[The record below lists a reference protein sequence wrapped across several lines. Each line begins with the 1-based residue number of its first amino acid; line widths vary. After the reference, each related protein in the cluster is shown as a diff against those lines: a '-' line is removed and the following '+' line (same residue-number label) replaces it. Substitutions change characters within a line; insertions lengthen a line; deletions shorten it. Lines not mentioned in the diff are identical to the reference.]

1 MRVLKWFG
9 GGLVL
14 LVVLVAAIIAIWSR
28 DTAPTHP
35 ALASADLAPII
46 PVRDFWADRAG
57 EWAYKPS
64 HNGQW
69 IAWTAVEG
77 TQDVVRIAPAS
88 DMSAVTSIRDVTF
101 YYWDDVR
108 ATLLAIIENRLWRID
123 PDAPDRED
131 WQDVTPRGFQGWLI
145 SNRPRIADA
154 PWLIA
159 SRDRNPA
166 FADLYTV
173 SQNGGDKELV
183 LENEGQT
190 MGWVLNSTLDPII
203 RIDSVAGGDV
213 SYLVH
218 EDDAWRELLRL
229 SINTTFRIE
238 EVADDG
244 SYALVVSGRDRDKAA
259 LVRVDLATGAED
271 VLVEDPD
278 EDIFDVF
285 NLDPHDGVI
294 DAVFTHVGH
303 SEIRALTPRGETFA
317 RLVHSKADRVEVD
330 GTFWAGDGR
339 YVTATLSPD
348 ALNYSYHLFDL
359 DTGNETQLGTFSFRQ
374 KHGSSLVRTDEVTIP
389 ARDGTQ
395 LHGLLVQPQ
404 GVTDPA
410 PLMIEVHGG
419 PALHLSWEYHHFRQ
433 FLANRG
439 YAVLA
444 VNFRG
449 STGFG
454 QEFQSKG
461 FGQYGRAM
469 QDDLVDAASWAVAE
483 GIADPDAIGI
493 TGGSYGGYASAMAMV
508 RDGDVFK
515 AGVVE
520 HAVLDV
526 AYQMRNNPFAWGLS
540 SEYTTRYFGDT
551 DNAEDLAVME
561 DLSPM
566 NRVEDLMGPV
576 LVVAGKRDAIVGFEQ
591 SEEFLRRAEEAGKT
605 VDQLIFE
612 DEGHGI
618 GRWQNRIRHAR
629 AVEDFLAEHLGG
641 RSGGWDWIEL
651 AVEYLD

>member
-1 MRVLKWFG
+1 
-9 GGLVL
+9 
-14 LVVLVAAIIAIWSR
+14 
-28 DTAPTHP
+28 
-35 ALASADLAPII
+35 
-46 PVRDFWADRAG
+46 
-57 EWAYKPS
+57 
-64 HNGQW
+64 
-69 IAWTAVEG
+69 
-77 TQDVVRIAPAS
+77 
-88 DMSAVTSIRDVTF
+88 
-101 YYWDDVR
+101 
-108 ATLLAIIENRLWRID
+108 
-123 PDAPDRED
+123 
-131 WQDVTPRGFQGWLI
+131 
-145 SNRPRIADA
+145 
-154 PWLIA
+154 
-159 SRDRNPA
+159 
-166 FADLYTV
+166 
-173 SQNGGDKELV
+173 
-183 LENEGQT
+183 
-190 MGWVLNSTLDPII
+190 
-203 RIDSVAGGDV
+203 
-213 SYLVH
+213 
-218 EDDAWRELLRL
+218 
-229 SINTTFRIE
+229 
-238 EVADDG
+238 
-244 SYALVVSGRDRDKAA
+244 VSGRDRDKAA

-278 EDIFDVF
+278 EDILDVF

-294 DAVFTHVGH
+294 DAVFTHVGQ